1 MQQTNDLSPEK
12 IRQNL
17 IRLLDF
23 LAVGGIQFAR
33 ACAEYSNRLK
43 TSLPKWHIMEI
54 SSPLE

>member
-1 MQQTNDLSPEK
+1 MQQTNDLSHEK
-12 IRQNL
+12 HDEI
-17 IRLLDF
+17 LLDF
-23 LAVGGIQFAR
+23 FRLAVDGIQFAR

>member
-1 MQQTNDLSPEK
+1 MQQTNDLPHEK
-12 IRQNL
+12 HDEI
-17 IRLLDF
+17 LLDF
-23 LAVGGIQFAR
+23 FRLAVGGIQFAR